1 LLKKVKKFFA
11 RCRILSTFATRSGRK
26 SGTFFEKQVQKEI
39 SKKVEIKFTDRND
52 RINIKRSREAKEKV
66 LLGNRKSCSERAISS
81 YPRQIVC

>member
-39 SKKVEIKFTDRND
+39 SKKVEINFGRYLYKMYLCSPQIR
-52 RINIKRSREAKEKV
+52 KAGRSFKV
-66 LLGNRKSCSERAISS
+66 WD
-81 YPRQIVC
+81 